1 MKEFRSPVFALVL
14 AILVVV
20 LFGVGG
26 CSDGDG
32 SSDSTASANG
42 VKAQDLAALIQR
54 IETLERQIAEQEK
67 TQSAERR
74 LMVNA
79 LEASSERLD
88 TVLGALLSGKIKP
101 PKKPRATRNPELP
114 PDKGKITKG
123 DSPKTLSP
131 KTVAPTDKVAK
142 NSLPKKPIPSVEGT
156 KPQIADPAVDKA
168 TSIFGDIDFAQG
180 LVIFLAVS
188 LLLLVLVVVYFPGR
202 LRGVPKVEYNAI
214 EEEVIVGLQVD
225 PDAAAVAATVAASRA
240 TESVAPRPSALKSPS
255 SPSEPDLSAPDLMA
269 PDLSEPDVM
278 APDVGSPRGN
288 IPQSRPE
295 DRPVPHELAIRVAD
309 PDDIAG
315 LAEVLDRFL
324 TTDPYILN
332 QPAPQVALDDGELHL
347 RFFALPTLSDTEHAL
362 LDQAVRR
369 LKPPE
374 SHHSEAS

>member
-14 AILVVV
+14 ALLVVV
-20 LFGVGG
+20 VFGVAG

-42 VKAQDLAALIQR
+42 VKARDLAALIQR
-54 IETLERQIAEQEK
+54 IEALERQVAEQEK

-88 TVLGALLSGKIKP
+88 TVLGALLGGKIKP
-101 PKKPRATRNPELP
+101 PKKPRATRDPELP

-123 DSPKTLSP
+123 DSPKNLSP
-131 KTVAPTDKVAK
+131 KTVAPTDDVAN
-142 NSLPKKPIPSVEGT
+142 NSLPKKPIPSVEGA
-156 KPQIADPAVDKA
+156 KPQSADPAVGKA

-188 LLLLVLVVVYFPGR
+188 LLLLVLVVVFFPGR

-214 EEEVIVGLQVD
+214 EEEAIVGLQVD
-225 PDAAAVAATVAASRA
+225 PDAATVAASWA

-255 SPSEPDLSAPDLMA
+255 SPSE

-288 IPQSRPE
+288 IPQSRPQ

-309 PDDIAG
+309 PVDIAG

-332 QPAPQVALDDGELHL
+332 EPAPQVALDDDELHL

-374 SHHSEAS
+374 SHHSEAG

>member
-1 MKEFRSPVFALVL
+1 
-14 AILVVV
+14 
-20 LFGVGG
+20 
-26 CSDGDG
+26 
-32 SSDSTASANG
+32 
-42 VKAQDLAALIQR
+42 
-54 IETLERQIAEQEK
+54 
-67 TQSAERR
+67 
-74 LMVNA
+74 
-79 LEASSERLD
+79 
-88 TVLGALLSGKIKP
+88 VLGALLSGKIKP
-101 PKKPRATRNPELP
+101 PKKPRATRDPELP

-123 DSPKTLSP
+123 ESPKNLSPKTVSP
-131 KTVAPTDKVAK
+131 KTVAPTDNVAK
-142 NSLPKKPIPSVEGT
+142 NSLPKKPIPSVEGA
-156 KPQIADPAVDKA
+156 KPQSADPAVGKA

-188 LLLLVLVVVYFPGR
+188 LLLLVLVVVFFPGR

-214 EEEVIVGLQVD
+214 EEEAIAGLQVD
-225 PDAAAVAATVAASRA
+225 PDAAAVAATVAAAWA

-255 SPSEPDLSAPDLMA
+255 SPSEPDLSA
-269 PDLSEPDVM
+269 PDVM

-295 DRPVPHELAIRVAD
+295 DRPVPHELAIRVTD

-332 QPAPQVALDDGELHL
+332 EPPPQVALDDGELHL
-347 RFFALPTLSDTEHAL
+347 RFFALPTLSDDEHAL